1 MSLRTAFSRSH
12 QLRGKVRTDVDMHL
26 SKWWMKQV
34 PDNGLVS
41 RHISPF
47 EQQSIMPWMRTW
59 HKRVYVRVTETFWYG
74 FVILGG
80 TYSMIEYADKE
91 EHKEI
96 FGLRD

>member
-1 MSLRTAFSRSH
+1 
-12 QLRGKVRTDVDMHL
+12 
-26 SKWWMKQV
+26 
-34 PDNGLVS
+34 
-41 RHISPF
+41 
-47 EQQSIMPWMRTW
+47 MPWMRTW